1 VSGSRADA
9 LRVATDARSLAAEQ
23 RARQALADL
32 DRRGSPISFQAVAT
46 EAGVS
51 RAFLYAHPQL
61 RGAIEQL
68 RDQHQHAPSRLPA
81 RQRAS
86 EQSTRARLRGTLEE
100 NKRLRAENAQLRD
113 ELALAHGHIRELKLA
128 KRRGSQP

>member
-1 VSGSRADA
+1 VSSSRADA

-32 DRRGSPISFQAVAT
+32 DRRGVPISFQAVAT

-61 RGAIEQL
+61 RATIEQL
-68 RDQHQHAPSRLPA
+68 RDQHQHTPSRLPTHE
-81 RQRAS
+81 RAS
-86 EQSTRARLRGTLEE
+86 GESLRARLRGTLEE

-113 ELALAHGHIRELKLA
+113 ELALAHGDVRELKLA
-128 KRRGSQP
+128 GRHGSAK